1 MLLAELAEVS
11 GVSAASIKYYRREG
25 LLPAGERLTA
35 TRQDYGRA
43 HLERLALIQVLRE
56 VGEAPI
62 ARIAQL
68 TAILDDP
75 QQPLLS
81 ALGAAQLIAL
91 GLPAEEPA
99 PGAPMSEQ
107 SASEQSSPENPPR
120 AEHPSIAP
128 LLSQLGWP
136 EVDTAPRRALDELL
150 HGFESWGMPA
160 GLEMLRRYAEP
171 VAQIAQGDVA
181 ALQELPEE
189 LDGAPVSDDV
199 QVMRAVAG
207 AIAFDRL
214 IQLLRALGHTSYSIL
229 RAREAGEDPG
239 DG

>member
-1 MLLAELAEVS
+1 MLLAELAEAS
-11 GVSAASIKYYRREG
+11 GVSVASIKYYRREG

-56 VGEAPI
+56 VADAPI

-75 QQPLLS
+75 RQPFLR

-99 PGAPMSEQ
+99 PED
-107 SASEQSSPENPPR
+107 PERP
-120 AEHPSIAP
+120 EHPSIAP
-128 LLSQLGWP
+128 LLSDLGWP
-136 EVDTAPRRALDELL
+136 DVDTAPRRALDELL
-150 HGFESWGMPA
+150 HGVESWGMPA
-160 GLEMLRRYAEP
+160 GPETLRRYAGP
-171 VAQIAQGDVA
+171 VAQIARADVA
-181 ALQELPEE
+181 SIRELPGQT
-189 LDGAPVSDDV
+189 DGAELSPDV

-214 IQLLRALGHTSYSIL
+214 IQLLRALGHSSYSIL
-229 RAREAGEDPG
+229 QAREAGADPWEG
-239 DG
+239 